1 MRLTVEKDRE
11 TIKRYGHIRP
21 APAWGG
27 IACAARSP
35 GTARTCTLEKGHRGP
50 HVAHGF
56 LKKVVAV
63 WDAGTGAAPEKPRTA
78 VGPRMPK
85 EVWTGSLV
93 SGMGAFWSQ
102 VVRLKPAIGDVAL
115 LILFLGF
122 VVFAVD
128 WFLRIF

>member
-21 APAWGG
+21 ASAWGSV
-27 IACAARSP
+27 ACAARCP
-35 GTARTCTLEKGHRGP
+35 GTTRTCTLEKGHRGP

-56 LKKVVAV
+56 LKNVVAV
-63 WDAGTGAAPEKPRTA
+63 WDAANGAAPEKSRTA
-78 VGPRMPK
+78 VGPQVPK

-93 SGMGAFWSQ
+93 GAVGAFWSH
-102 VVRLKPAIGDVAL
+102 VARLKPAVGDVAL